1 LRHKLQEVNDY
12 PIQSPGQLSSHLRA
26 LRKVRGLSQAQLG
39 ALLGVGQTRVARI
52 ERDPTAVSVAQI
64 LDVLNAL
71 AVQMVLRPTDQ
82 APAVEKTR
90 APSRSAASKA
100 TVKRRTTDDRW

>member
-1 LRHKLQEVNDY
+1 MVNDY

-52 ERDPTAVSVAQI
+52 ERDPTAVSVAQF
-64 LDVLNAL
+64 LSVLNAL
-71 AVQMVLRPTDQ
+71 AVQMVLRPAGEPPT
-82 APAVEKTR
+82 PRT
-90 APSRSAASKA
+90 AA
-100 TVKRRTTDDRW
+100 KRRPDDDRW

>member
-1 LRHKLQEVNDY
+1 MVNDY

-52 ERDPTAVSVAQI
+52 ERDPTTLEQLAREELGWVRDGDLVI
-64 LDVLNAL
+64 VLPDEHGSSDSA
-71 AVQMVLRPTDQ
+71 D
-82 APAVEKTR
+82 PAKM
-90 APSRSAASKA
+90 AAGR
-100 TVKRRTTDDRW
+100 VP